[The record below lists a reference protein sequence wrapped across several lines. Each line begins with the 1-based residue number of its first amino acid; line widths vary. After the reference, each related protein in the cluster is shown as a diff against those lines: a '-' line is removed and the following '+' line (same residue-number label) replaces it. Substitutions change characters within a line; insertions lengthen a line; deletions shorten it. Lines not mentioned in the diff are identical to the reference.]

1 MRRPPLFL
9 GALLAS
15 SVLAA
20 CAATTP
26 DPGPDDAGSTSAMAV
41 VAVERTVGPGDTVRG
56 DTVLARFVR
65 VRPGPRSRG
74 EDQGAVDDAALR
86 VAGIAADVPAPGAC
100 IAPTEA
106 ASASLAGRGVE
117 LLDVGQI
124 NVASAVLLPR
134 TMPDPAG
141 VVSGVFYSTRSV
153 DAFAAGGKV
162 ALRSTGGADLDGF
175 ALSATAPREI
185 SDVRVLPLVGGLD
198 VSWDAEDARD
208 VFYVDVLA
216 PSARVIVRCTAAESG
231 RVVVPYVGADD
242 GQVVVHRLHRE
253 AFKAKGIETGEIRFD
268 LAKIVSFRR

>member
-1 MRRPPLFL
+1 MHRPPLFL

-20 CAATTP
+20 CAAAAP
-26 DPGPDDAGSTSAMAV
+26 DPGPDDAGSTAATAI

-65 VRPGPRSRG
+65 VR
-74 EDQGAVDDAALR
+74 QGAVDDAALR
-86 VAGIAADVPAPGAC
+86 VVGIAADVPAPGAC
-100 IAPTEA
+100 AAPTES

-117 LLDVGQI
+117 LLDVGQVT
-124 NVASAVLLPR
+124 VASAVLLPR

-141 VVSGVFYSTRSV
+141 VVSGVFYSSRSV

-185 SDVRVLPLVGGLD
+185 ADVRVLPIVAGLD
-198 VSWDAEDARD
+198 VSWDADDAKD

-216 PSARVIVRCTAAESG
+216 PSARVIVRCTAGESG

-253 AFKAKGIETGEIRFD
+253 AFKAKGIETGEVRFD
-268 LAKIVSFRR
+268 LAKIVAFRR